1 MGVGALT
8 TAVYASSKR
17 GLVVIPALACVGC
30 IGTSILIGAVAGLWT
45 ALCAAPMSPTQALW
59 SM

>member
-8 TAVYASSKR
+8 KAVYASRRR
-17 GLVVIPALACVGC
+17 GLVAIPALACVGC
-30 IGTSILIGAVAGLWT
+30 IGTAILIGAVAGLWA

>member
-8 TAVYASSKR
+8 TAVYASNKH

-30 IGTSILIGAVAGLWT
+30 IGTAILIGAVAAPRA